1 MSIAPLL
8 GLELGPDVLLEEPEA
23 SLLLRAYPLHVDLV
37 EAASNILAGGFHV
50 LVGGRAAGKGLGD
63 HSLPV

>member
-23 SLLLRAYPLHVDLV
+23 SLLLRAYPLHVDRV
-37 EAASNILAGGFHV
+37 EAASNILANNLHV
-50 LVGGRAAGKGLGD
+50 LSGGGLRGR
-63 HSLPV
+63 V